1 MSYGFGTKLS
11 ITEDGKKVFF
21 TGYEVEQAYFF
32 NELST
37 HAKFVAVKG
46 LMEDSKAFE
55 FNDGSDTI
63 VGAYYSLKDCE
74 SNLFNKKGIL
84 LSHGGGY
91 V

>member
-1 MSYGFGTKLS
+1 MNYGFGTKLS
-11 ITEDGKKVFF
+11 ITKDGKKVFF

-37 HAKFVAVKG
+37 QATFVAVKG

-55 FNDGSDTI
+55 F
-63 VGAYYSLKDCE
+63 YYSLKDCE
-74 SNLFNKKGIL
+74 SNLFNKEGIL